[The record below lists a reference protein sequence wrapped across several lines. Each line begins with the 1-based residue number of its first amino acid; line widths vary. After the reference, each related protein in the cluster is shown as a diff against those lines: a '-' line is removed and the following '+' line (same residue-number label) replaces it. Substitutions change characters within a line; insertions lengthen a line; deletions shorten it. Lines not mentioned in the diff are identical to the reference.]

1 MRLNTT
7 RKRAL
12 LAGGIATLLVGGI
25 ATGGALITS
34 QSTIFDN
41 VFGTTPES
49 SDTDSRLV
57 VTGDPIAYDFDGG
70 VNGETVYEYY
80 TLRNEGTDDALSVN
94 VATKKQP
101 GNEGYRD
108 TLMGALDTAVTIDG
122 KRVETGKLDKMA
134 LPSSVTIDAGATK
147 TAKIEVFVKDASAFP
162 QFANRDLKALLDF
175 QFDAVKA

>member
-1 MRLNTT
+1 MTLNTT

-12 LAGGIATLLVGGI
+12 IAGGIATVLVGGL

-57 VTGDPIAYDFDGG
+57 VTGDPIVYDFDGG
-70 VNGETVYEYY
+70 VNGETVYDYY
-80 TLRNEGTDDALSVN
+80 TLRNEGTEDALTVN
-94 VATKKQP
+94 VSTKKQP
-101 GNEGYRD
+101 GNDAYRD
-108 TLMGALDTAVTIDG
+108 ALMGALDTAVTIDG
-122 KRVETGKLDKMA
+122 RRYETGKLDKMS
-134 LPSSVTIDAGATK
+134 LPSSITVDAGATK
-147 TAKIEVFVKDASAFP
+147 TAKVEVFVKDASAFP
-162 QFANRDLKALLDF
+162 QFADRDLKAMLDF